1 MAKVFKRKWK
11 NKNGEGS
18 TWAFTY
24 SDTFGKRKIESGF
37 ETKIEA
43 EKALSKKLQE
53 IENGCYVD
61 SNRNLTFA
69 QLADKYWKYY
79 AELHL
84 KETTL
89 SCYENCLNHLLP
101 VIGDLKVLEI
111 TPNTMNEY
119 IRLKQSTTNLSNTSI
134 NKHLVL
140 AKSILSHA
148 IDNGLLARNP
158 LARLKKLKE

>member
-53 IENGCYVD
+53 IENGFYVD
-61 SNRNLTFA
+61 SNKSLNFSFLWGHYQSIKNPQTY
-69 QLADKYWKYY
+69 QDILANRQ
-79 AELHL
+79 
-84 KETTL
+84 
-89 SCYENCLNHLLP
+89 CI
-101 VIGDLKVLEI
+101 V
-111 TPNTMNEY
+111 
-119 IRLKQSTTNLSNTSI
+119 
-134 NKHLVL
+134 
-140 AKSILSHA
+140 
-148 IDNGLLARNP
+148 
-158 LARLKKLKE
+158 